1 MMTVRNVIVLS
12 ALVLSAACGSST
24 PTTPTPQPTNAAVS
38 IVAGAR
44 TLGSNAFTSNPAS
57 VTVGATVTWTNNDT
71 LTHTVTS
78 DSGAFDSGN
87 LAPGA
92 KFTFTFQ
99 TKGTFAYHC
108 TPHPGMV
115 ASVVVQ

>member
-12 ALVLSAACGSST
+12 ALALSAACGSSN
-24 PTTPTPQPTNAAVS
+24 PTTPTPTSVAVS

-44 TLGSNAFTSNPAS
+44 TLGSNAYTPNPTSI
-57 VTVGATVTWTNNDT
+57 TVGSTVTWTNNDT

-78 DSGAFDSGN
+78 DSGAFDSGS

-92 KFTFTFQ
+92 KFTFTFL
-99 TKGTFAYHC
+99 TRGTFAYHC